1 MQMELRSSDRA
12 IPADP
17 AGWIDPP
24 FRAAGR
30 TWLVRRLYES
40 TLHL

>member
-17 AGWIDPP
+17 AGWIDQQPP
-24 FRAAGR
+24 RDG
-30 TWLVRRLYES
+30 L
-40 TLHL
+40 